1 MLPLVMLTSLGQ
13 RENGS
18 NNIDFAAYLTKPIKP
33 SKLYNILTG
42 IFVEQPAPVK
52 KSVPQPQFDRQMGQD
67 HPLRI
72 LLAEDNIIN
81 QKVTLGILERVGYRA
96 DIAANGLE
104 VLESLKRQPYDV
116 VLMDVQMPEMDG
128 VEATRIIRQKWPKDQ
143 QPHIVALTAN
153 ALQGDREEFLN
164 AGMDDYVSKPIE
176 VDELIRA
183 LTQCQ
188 PAKNQTKE
196 APVPLT
202 KSPQTPAVK
211 PSNSTAIDSSV
222 LENFETKMGADGPEM
237 VGQLITLFL
246 EDTPKLLVE
255 LQQQVIKDDADGM
268 RRTAHTLKSN
278 SATFGA
284 LKLSALCADLE
295 QQGKAGSIYGAE
307 SMITQIKQE
316 FNHAQAE
323 LMRYAG
329 VEQISH
335 GL

>member
-1 MLPLVMLTSLGQ
+1 
-13 RENGS
+13 
-18 NNIDFAAYLTKPIKP
+18 
-33 SKLYNILTG
+33 
-42 IFVEQPAPVK
+42 
-52 KSVPQPQFDRQMGQD
+52 
-67 HPLRI
+67 
-72 LLAEDNIIN
+72 
-81 QKVTLGILERVGYRA
+81 
-96 DIAANGLE
+96 
-104 VLESLKRQPYDV
+104 
-116 VLMDVQMPEMDG
+116 MPEMDG

-143 QPHIVALTAN
+143 QPRIVALTAN

-188 PAKNQTKE
+188 PPKNQRKE
-196 APVPLT
+196 VSLPMT
-202 KSPQTPAVK
+202 KSPQTPAVE

-222 LENFETKMGADGPEM
+222 LENFQTKMGDDGPEM

-255 LQQQVIKDDADGM
+255 LQQQVVKDDADGV

-295 QQGKAGSIYGAE
+295 QQGKAGFIHGAKSIIPE
-307 SMITQIKQE
+307 IQEE
-316 FNHAQAE
+316 FNHAQIE
-323 LMRYAG
+323 LRRYAG
-329 VEQISH
+329 VEQTSS
-335 GL
+335 GPNC